1 MVLKFKHKDNFMG
14 GINGWFWQMFRI
26 VKIFRFIFY
35 ISTMMRLKNTCIYVF
50 CLFLTCYSNPDQ
62 MMENIIQTFE
72 HYITLSLLNNV
83 MVIYK
88 SKFFDLLYR
97 ILQMDVE
104 FCNLLV
110 NMVFLCNQSWASIV
124 ERYKKYVFTL

>member
-1 MVLKFKHKDNFMG
+1 
-14 GINGWFWQMFRI
+14 
-26 VKIFRFIFY
+26 
-35 ISTMMRLKNTCIYVF
+35 MMRLKNTCIYVF

-83 MVIYK
+83 MVIYN

-110 NMVFLCNQSWASIV
+110 NMVFLCNQS
-124 ERYKKYVFTL
+124 